1 LLSAVTALLFFI
13 AFLSRV
19 DYYSPGTMK
28 TILAIIASL
37 CVSITIAA
45 AADTSLHDEI
55 TIAAVG
61 DLMLGGRTE
70 PFLKEFGPAYPFTEV
85 MPTLG
90 KADVV
95 VGNLESP
102 ISLRGKAVE
111 NKKFTLRA
119 GPIAAHALRQ
129 AGIRVVTLAN
139 NHSMDFGPL
148 ALQDTLTALDEDGIL
163 FTGAG
168 MNIDD
173 ARSPALLKIKDKTLA
188 FLSYSLT
195 FPLEFFASE
204 NRPGTA
210 PGYSDFV
217 KTDIEKIRPL
227 ADLVIV
233 SFHWGAELMTA
244 AKDYQVE
251 LGRQAID
258 WGADLVLGH
267 HPHVLQELEIYKGRL
282 IAYSLG
288 NFVFGSESNRTNTS
302 MILLL
307 TFQDNKLVRAEAVPL
322 DVNNYRVKYRP
333 HVLSGP
339 AAFEALDGVNKAS
352 ARFRTQLSIENDRG
366 ILALTPV
373 GKAKN
378 VDGGRA
384 SFPTDSS
391 NASAASNTA
400 TFRPRT
406 ESTVPAPGNSPQT
419 SSSTGAP

>member
-1 LLSAVTALLFFI
+1 MKMLF
-13 AFLSRV
+13 
-19 DYYSPGTMK
+19 T
-28 TILAIIASL
+28 IASL
-37 CVSITIAA
+37 VCISVTLAA
-45 AADTSLHDEI
+45 AADVPPQEEM

-61 DLMLGGRTE
+61 DLMLGGRVE

-119 GPIAAHALRQ
+119 GPLAATALRQ
-129 AGIRVVTLAN
+129 AGVRVVTLAN

-148 ALQDTLTALDEDGIL
+148 ALQDTLAALDENGIL
-163 FTGAG
+163 SAGAG
-168 MNIDD
+168 MDLDD
-173 ARSPALLKIKDKTLA
+173 ARSPALLKVKGKTLA

-195 FPLEFFASE
+195 FPLEFFASVS
-204 NRPGTA
+204 RPGTA
-210 PGYSDFV
+210 PGYSDYV
-217 KTDIEKIRPL
+217 KTDIEKARKR

-251 LGRQAID
+251 LSHQAID

-307 TFQDNKLVRAEAVPL
+307 TFQGNTLVRVEAVPL

-333 HVLSGP
+333 HILTGP
-339 AAFEALDGVNKAS
+339 AAADVVAAINTAS
-352 ARFRTQLSIENDRG
+352 ERFRTKLEIRKDRG
-366 ILALTPV
+366 IMALMPEENPAEDYAQRVTHLDAE
-373 GKAKN
+373 G
-378 VDGGRA
+378 A
-384 SFPTDSS
+384 SPAP
-391 NASAASNTA
+391 NNTES
-400 TFRPRT
+400 RLRT
-406 ESTVPAPGNSPQT
+406 EPTVQVPGNSPQT